1 MTPRF
6 SRPQQRITGRRAR
19 VASPNP
25 GRCPR
30 SRPAGPRAGASHS
43 PGAPARPPSRRAHLR
58 RRPPPERSSSQPCAL
73 GSAGPQ
79 NGSQRGPRDPGHSPT
94 LSLGSRRSF
103 RCLRGRSGLWGRGL
117 AEGTPRGGARVWLGF
132 PVRSALAWGLAREP
146 QLTYLLP

>member
-94 LSLGSRRSF
+94 LPSAAAAPSGVSAAAAGSGGGAWRRA
-103 RCLRGRSGLWGRGL
+103 RPGAELTSGLASPSGL
-117 AEGTPRGGARVWLGF
+117 RLPGALLGN
-132 PVRSALAWGLAREP
+132 RS
-146 QLTYLLP
+146 